1 MCRGMTRNQQ
11 IRKALELLRPPPAK
25 RAECEHEIGLELN
38 RIKTGAEAARAY
50 RLATSPK
57 NKGGL
62 KRYHAALRELRAAS
76 NALDPAIKPWFSLAV
91 SGKTLD
97 LGREIEIAEVLLKQ
111 KSPPPARDAT
121 RQKIAVAAARELLE
135 WWGHKR
141 SVTRGGRW
149 AELTKILVGDMVHD
163 VFDHLR
169 SYKRNPGP
177 RMQKIRTRTGV
188 AYFMRRE
195 PAEK

>member
-1 MCRGMTRNQQ
+1 MCCGMTRNQQ
-11 IRKALELLRPPPAK
+11 VRRALKLLRPPPAK
-25 RAECEHEIGLELN
+25 RAECEHEIGLELD
-38 RIKTGAEAARAY
+38 RIKTAAGAARAY

-62 KRYHAALRELRAAS
+62 KRYYAALRELRAAS

-121 RQKIAVAAARELLE
+121 RQKIAVAAAHELLE
-135 WWGHKR
+135 WWGHQPR
-141 SVTRGGRW
+141 ITRGGHW
-149 AELTKILVGDMVHD
+149 AELTKILLGDLVHD

-177 RMQKIRTRTGV
+177 RMHKIRGRNGV
-188 AYFMRRE
+188 VHFMRRE